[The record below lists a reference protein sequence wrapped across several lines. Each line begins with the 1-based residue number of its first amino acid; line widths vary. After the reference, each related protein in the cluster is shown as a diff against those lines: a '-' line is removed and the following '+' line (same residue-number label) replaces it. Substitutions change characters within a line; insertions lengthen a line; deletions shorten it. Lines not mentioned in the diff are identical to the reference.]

1 MSISCDR
8 DTVLGEAVKIAED
21 ITRLIGNTPLVR
33 LNKLTQGIE
42 AVVAVKLEFFNPCS
56 SVKDRIGV
64 GMIESAERAGLI
76 DKDTIIVEPTSGNT
90 GIGLAFVCAAMGYR
104 LLLTMPESMS
114 MERRKLLAAF
124 GAEIVLTP
132 ADKGMRGAVEKAVDL
147 SKENPNIFI
156 PQQFENPAN
165 PQTHYQTTA
174 REIWDDTDGN
184 IDILVAGVG
193 TGGTIT
199 GCGRFLKERNQD
211 VKIIAVEPYE
221 SPVIAGG
228 KPGTHKIQGIGAGFI
243 PKILAVEL
251 IDEVVSV
258 TSDEAIS
265 TTKRLIREEG
275 ILCGISSG
283 AAVNAALLVASR
295 KENKGKLIVAILP
308 DTAERYLSVIL

>member
-1 MSISCDR
+1 
-8 DTVLGEAVKIAED
+8 LKIAEN
-21 ITRLIGNTPLVR
+21 ITNLVGNTPLVK
-33 LNKLTQGIE
+33 LNRLTQGIE
-42 AVVAVKLEFFNPCS
+42 AVVAAKLEFFNPCS
-56 SVKDRIGV
+56 SIKDRIGV
-64 GMIESAERAGLI
+64 SMIESAEMEGLI

-90 GIGLAFVCAAMGYR
+90 GIGLAFVCATRGYR
-104 LLLTMPESMS
+104 LILTMPDSMS
-114 MERRKLLAAF
+114 MERRKLLSAL

-132 ADKGMRGAVEKAVDL
+132 ADKGMSGAVERAEEIAG
-147 SKENPNIFI
+147 ENPKAFV

-165 PQTHYQTTA
+165 PQIHYQTTA
-174 REIWDDTDGN
+174 KEIWDDTDGN

-199 GCGRFLKERNQD
+199 GCGRFLKEKNQG

-228 KPGTHKIQGIGAGFI
+228 KPGIHKIQGIGAGFV
-243 PKILAVEL
+243 PKILDMRL

-258 TSDEAIS
+258 KSDDAIS
-265 TTKRLIREEG
+265 TTKKLIREEG

-295 KENKGKLIVAILP
+295 KENKGKLIVVILP
-308 DTAERYLSVIL
+308 DTIERYLSVVSCQF

>member
-1 MSISCDR
+1 M
-8 DTVLGEAVKIAED
+8 KIAEN
-21 ITRLIGNTPLVR
+21 ITNLVGNTPLVK
-33 LNKLTQGIE
+33 LNRLTQGIE
-42 AVVAVKLEFFNPCS
+42 AVVAAKLEFFNPCS
-56 SVKDRIGV
+56 SIKDRIGV
-64 GMIESAERAGLI
+64 SMIESAEREGLI

-90 GIGLAFVCAAMGYR
+90 GIGLAFVCATRGYR
-104 LLLTMPESMS
+104 LILTMPDSMS
-114 MERRKLLAAF
+114 MERRKLLSAL

-132 ADKGMRGAVEKAVDL
+132 ADKGMSGAVERAEEIAG
-147 SKENPNIFI
+147 ENPKAFV

-165 PQTHYQTTA
+165 PQIHYQTTA
-174 REIWDDTDGN
+174 KEIWDDTDGN

-199 GCGRFLKERNQD
+199 GCGRFLKEKNQG

-228 KPGTHKIQGIGAGFI
+228 KPGIHKIQGIGAGFV
-243 PKILAVEL
+243 PKILDMRL

-258 TSDEAIS
+258 KSDDAIS
-265 TTKRLIREEG
+265 TTKKLIREEG

-295 KENKGKLIVAILP
+295 KENKGKLIVVILP
-308 DTAERYLSVIL
+308 DTIERYLSVVSCQF

>member
-1 MSISCDR
+1 M
-8 DTVLGEAVKIAED
+8 KIAEN
-21 ITRLIGNTPLVR
+21 ITNLVGNTPLVK
-33 LNKLTQGIE
+33 LNRLTQGIE
-42 AVVAVKLEFFNPCS
+42 AVVAAKLEFFNPCS
-56 SVKDRIGV
+56 SIKDRIGV
-64 GMIESAERAGLI
+64 SMIESAEMEGLI

-90 GIGLAFVCAAMGYR
+90 GIGLAFVCATRGYR
-104 LLLTMPESMS
+104 LILTMPDSMS
-114 MERRKLLAAF
+114 MERRKLLSAL

-132 ADKGMRGAVEKAVDL
+132 ADKGMSGAVERAEEIAG
-147 SKENPNIFI
+147 ENPKAFV

-165 PQTHYQTTA
+165 PQIHYQTTA
-174 REIWDDTDGN
+174 KEIWDDTDGN

-199 GCGRFLKERNQD
+199 GCGRFLKEKNQG

-228 KPGTHKIQGIGAGFI
+228 KPGIHKIQGIGAGFV
-243 PKILAVEL
+243 PKILDMRL

-258 TSDEAIS
+258 KSDDAIS
-265 TTKRLIREEG
+265 TTKKLIREEG

-295 KENKGKLIVAILP
+295 KENKGKLIVVILP
-308 DTAERYLSVIL
+308 DTIERYLSVVSCQF

>member
-1 MSISCDR
+1 M
-8 DTVLGEAVKIAED
+8 KIAEN
-21 ITRLIGNTPLVR
+21 ITNLVGNTPLVK
-33 LNKLTQGIE
+33 LNRLTQGIE
-42 AVVAVKLEFFNPCS
+42 AVVAAKLEFFNPCS
-56 SVKDRIGV
+56 SIKDRIGV
-64 GMIESAERAGLI
+64 SMIESAEREGLI

-90 GIGLAFVCAAMGYR
+90 GIGLAFVCATRGYR
-104 LLLTMPESMS
+104 LILTMPDSMS
-114 MERRKLLAAF
+114 MERRKLLSAL

-132 ADKGMRGAVEKAVDL
+132 ADKGMSGAVERAEEIAG
-147 SKENPNIFI
+147 ENPKAFV

-165 PQTHYQTTA
+165 PQIHYQTTA
-174 REIWDDTDGN
+174 KEIWDDTDGN

-199 GCGRFLKERNQD
+199 GCGRFLKEKNQG

-228 KPGTHKIQGIGAGFI
+228 KPGIHKIQGIGAGFV
-243 PKILAVEL
+243 PKILDMRL

-258 TSDEAIS
+258 KSDDAIS
-265 TTKRLIREEG
+265 TTKKLIREEG

-295 KENKGKLIVAILP
+295 KENKGKLIVVILP
-308 DTAERYLSVIL
+308 DTIERYLSVVHLDINSC

>member
-1 MSISCDR
+1 M
-8 DTVLGEAVKIAED
+8 KIAEN
-21 ITRLIGNTPLVR
+21 ITNLVGNTPLVK
-33 LNKLTQGIE
+33 LNRLTQGIE
-42 AVVAVKLEFFNPCS
+42 AVVAAKLEFFNPCS
-56 SVKDRIGV
+56 SIKDRIGV
-64 GMIESAERAGLI
+64 SMIESAEMEGLI

-90 GIGLAFVCAAMGYR
+90 GIGLAFVCATRGYR
-104 LLLTMPESMS
+104 LILTMPDSMS
-114 MERRKLLAAF
+114 MERRKLLSAL

-132 ADKGMRGAVEKAVDL
+132 ADKGMSGAVERAEEIAG
-147 SKENPNIFI
+147 ENPKAFV

-165 PQTHYQTTA
+165 PQIHYQTTA
-174 REIWDDTDGN
+174 KEIWDDTDGN

-199 GCGRFLKERNQD
+199 GCGRFLKEKNQG

-228 KPGTHKIQGIGAGFI
+228 KPGIHKIQGIGAGFV
-243 PKILAVEL
+243 PKILDMRL

-258 TSDEAIS
+258 KSDDAIS
-265 TTKRLIREEG
+265 TTKKLIREEG

-295 KENKGKLIVAILP
+295 KENKGKLIVVILP
-308 DTAERYLSVIL
+308 DTIERYLSVVHLDINSC